1 MAYHSTIGERVLY
14 SLVSLKEDEI
24 IWLVRTS
31 PTTRILE
38 RILDILITDINSI
51 CLLIEGNIFNWII
64 LSREKCFWVWLVT
77 D

>member
-14 SLVSLKEDEI
+14 GLVSLKEDEI

-38 RILDILITDINSI
+38 RILGILITDIISI
-51 CLLIEGNIFNWII
+51 GLLIEGNIFNWII
-64 LSREKCFWVWLVT
+64 LSREKCFGFGW
-77 D
+77 

>member
-1 MAYHSTIGERVLY
+1 MAYHSTIRGRVLY
-14 SLVSLKEDEI
+14 GLVSLKEDEI

-31 PTTRILE
+31 LTTRILE
-38 RILDILITDINSI
+38 RILGILITDIISI
-51 CLLIEGNIFNWII
+51 GLLIERNIFNWII